1 MRTAGF
7 LATVVVGIHLLY
19 LVFVVAGGF
28 LALRDIRWLG
38 PHVASVV
45 WGVVGTLT
53 AAPCPITALEK
64 WLITLSG
71 GTPYNGPFISHYL
84 VGTLYPLEAQWLVWQ
99 LTALVVLTSY
109 GVVARHHLRAHLFPG
124 RPHRPA

>member
-1 MRTAGF
+1 MRIAGF

-28 LALRDIRWLG
+28 LALRDLRWLAV
-38 PHVASVV
+38 HVAAVV
-45 WGVVGTLT
+45 WGAVGTLT

-71 GTPYNGPFISHYL
+71 ETPYDGAFISHYL
-84 VGTLYPLEAQWLVWQ
+84 VGTLYPLELQWLVWQ
-99 LTALVVLTSY
+99 LTALLILSSY
-109 GVVARHHLRAHLFPG
+109 GLVAYHYLRANTFPG
-124 RPHRPA
+124 RPQHPV